1 MRDRQI
7 FWIIPALVFSAA
19 VWSDRSTAQQA
30 PPPPGQSK
38 DLSADCVKTS
48 TSPEIKS
55 AKDIEKLSSFLR
67 ERGEKT
73 TRCADAIKDRIKDL
87 LKGEQPWSY
96 ANEQIGG
103 LIKLA
108 NDLLYSIEG
117 PNGVREQVALLIAK
131 VDSDAKRVKDHITDK
146 ADQERVKGDL
156 LNASQRMKESLN
168 QVDGA
173 AKQLKEKAYDLEKK
187 RPELAFE
194 WQLENYKA
202 IASAVSN
209 LADSIKSQADVLGKA
224 VPTNLGKA
232 QP

>member
-1 MRDRQI
+1 MRSRQ
-7 FWIIPALVFSAA
+7 FLWIIPALLLTTAISAGY
-19 VWSDRSTAQQA
+19 SSAQQV
-30 PPPPGQSK
+30 PSGQSQ
-38 DLSADCVKTS
+38 DLSVVCAKTS
-48 TSPEIKS
+48 PPEIKT
-55 AKDIEKLSSFLR
+55 AKDIEKLSSFLK
-67 ERGEKT
+67 ERGQRT
-73 TRCADAIKDRIKDL
+73 TSCADIIKGRIAEL
-87 LKGEQPWSY
+87 LKGEQPWAY

-131 VDSDAKRVKDHITDK
+131 VDSDAKRVKDHLTDK
-146 ADQERVKGDL
+146 ADQDRVKGDL
-156 LNASQRMKESLN
+156 LNASKRMKESLN

-202 IASAVSN
+202 IATAVGN
-209 LADSIKSQADVLGKA
+209 LADSIKSQADVLGQA